1 MAKEMKLF
9 RVMMPEERLEWIQ
22 RFAEWRD
29 REYAVLCGVG
39 EYWSSEHIAMME
51 RGLDLLMAWPFA
63 RDFVEKT
70 LMFRDYARRMARL
83 QFYMELISKE
93 LSALSMPLDAVPS
106 APRRRGRPT
115 KEESAQMERERAE
128 REEREA
134 VAKVIA
140 GERKVAVSATV
151 TQGDLF
157 SEDSENSESSEKL
170 RATLVT
176 PPPLQGTPSINRG
189 GVAEPTAN
197 SQEPTASPTAT
208 PMAAAVAMAAGD
220 GTRLHLDQLAWLMSD
235 GLRARVATV
244 ASLRSTAAA
253 ESNQAKAL
261 AERGV
266 DQSLI
271 EPHSLAAVD
280 ATRAYRAIYD
290 DVDAEL
296 AALYAV
302 LAAGGERAMA
312 WSSRCAEHGI
322 TTEQLAAILKPY
334 WEKMG
339 CPAAGPEPSEVK
351 AAEENRHERAAKI
364 HRIRTYF
371 MRKDRKLTAKRVETM
386 REYIK
391 ELRDMGVATEEYEVI
406 LAEAERGLPLTPP
419 KEG

>member
-1 MAKEMKLF
+1 MKLF
-9 RVMMPEERLEWIQ
+9 RVMMPEERLDWIQ

-140 GERKVAVSATV
+140 GERKVAVAAAPS
-151 TQGDLF
+151 LF
-157 SEDSENSESSEKL
+157 PDYPESLESPEK
-170 RATLVT
+170 
-176 PPPLQGTPSINRG
+176 
-189 GVAEPTAN
+189 PTAN
-197 SQEPTASPTAT
+197 GQEATASPTAT

-266 DQSLI
+266 AQALI

-290 DVDAEL
+290 DVDGEL

-312 WSSRCAEHGI
+312 WSSRCAERGI

-351 AAEENRHERAAKI
+351 EAEENRHERAAKI

-391 ELRDMGVATEEYEVI
+391 ELRDMGVGTEEYEVI

>member
-1 MAKEMKLF
+1 MF

-157 SEDSENSESSEKL
+157 SENSEISENSENSK
-170 RATLVT
+170 
-176 PPPLQGTPSINRG
+176 
-189 GVAEPTAN
+189 PTTN
-197 SQEPTASPTAT
+197 SQQPTASPTAT

-266 DQSLI
+266 AQALI

-312 WSSRCAEHGI
+312 WSSRCAERGI

-334 WEKMG
+334 WEKTG

-351 AAEENRHERAAKI
+351 EAEENRHERAAKI

-391 ELRDMGVATEEYEVI
+391 ELRDMGVGTEEYELI
-406 LAEAERGLPLTPP
+406 LEQSAIALTKQADSP
-419 KEG
+419 E

>member
-1 MAKEMKLF
+1 
-9 RVMMPEERLEWIQ
+9 
-22 RFAEWRD
+22 
-29 REYAVLCGVG
+29 
-39 EYWSSEHIAMME
+39 MME

-140 GERKVAVSATV
+140 GERKVAVAAAPS
-151 TQGDLF
+151 LF
-157 SEDSENSESSEKL
+157 PDYPESLESPEK
-170 RATLVT
+170 
-176 PPPLQGTPSINRG
+176 
-189 GVAEPTAN
+189 PTAN
-197 SQEPTASPTAT
+197 GQQPTDPPTAT

-266 DQSLI
+266 AQELI

-290 DVDAEL
+290 DVDGEL

-334 WEKMG
+334 WEKTG

-351 AAEENRHERAAKI
+351 EAEENRHERAAKI

-391 ELRDMGVATEEYEVI
+391 ELRDMGVGTEEYELI
-406 LAEAERGLPLTPP
+406 LEQSAIALTKQADSP
-419 KEG
+419 E

>member
-1 MAKEMKLF
+1 MKLF

-140 GERKVAVSATV
+140 GERKVAVPATV
-151 TQGDLF
+151 TQGSLF
-157 SEDSENSESSEKL
+157 SEDSESSENS
-170 RATLVT
+170 ATKM
-176 PPPLQGTPSINRG
+176 P
-189 GVAEPTAN
+189 AK
-197 SQEPTASPTAT
+197 SQSTAT

-290 DVDAEL
+290 DVDGEL

-334 WEKMG
+334 WEKTG

-364 HRIRTYF
+364 HRIRWYF
-371 MRKDRKLTAKRVETM
+371 MRKDRKVTANRVETM
-386 REYIK
+386 HKYIK

-406 LAEAERGLPLTPP
+406 LKATEEALASENQ
-419 KEG
+419 

>member
-1 MAKEMKLF
+1 MF

-140 GERKVAVSATV
+140 GERKVAVAAAPS
-151 TQGDLF
+151 LF
-157 SEDSENSESSEKL
+157 PDYPESLESPEK
-170 RATLVT
+170 
-176 PPPLQGTPSINRG
+176 
-189 GVAEPTAN
+189 PTAN

-266 DQSLI
+266 AQELI

-290 DVDAEL
+290 DLDGEL

-351 AAEENRHERAAKI
+351 EAEENRHERAAKI

-391 ELRDMGVATEEYEVI
+391 ELRDMGVGTEEYELI
-406 LAEAERGLPLTPP
+406 LEQSAIALT
-419 KEG
+419 KQANEGSNE

>member
-1 MAKEMKLF
+1 MTKEMKLF

-29 REYAVLCGVG
+29 REYSVLCGVG

-93 LSALSMPLDAVPS
+93 LSALSLPLDAVPS

-140 GERKVAVSATV
+140 GERKVAVTAAPS
-151 TQGDLF
+151 LF
-157 SEDSENSESSEKL
+157 PDYPESLESPEK
-170 RATLVT
+170 
-176 PPPLQGTPSINRG
+176 
-189 GVAEPTAN
+189 PTAK
-197 SQEPTASPTAT
+197 SQQPTASPTAT

-235 GLRARVATV
+235 GLRARVGTV

-290 DVDAEL
+290 DVDGEL

-334 WEKMG
+334 WEKVG
-339 CPAAGPEPSEVK
+339 CPSAQKVVSPAE
-351 AAEENRHERAAKI
+351 EENRHERAAKI
-364 HRIRTYF
+364 HRIRWYF
-371 MRKDRKLTAKRVETM
+371 MRKDRKVTANRVETM
-386 REYIK
+386 RKYIK

-406 LAEAERGLPLTPP
+406 LKATEEALAEMERGLPLTPP

>member
-1 MAKEMKLF
+1 MKLF

-140 GERKVAVSATV
+140 GERKVAVSATA

-157 SEDSENSESSEKL
+157 SENSETSENSK
-170 RATLVT
+170 
-176 PPPLQGTPSINRG
+176 
-189 GVAEPTAN
+189 PTAN
-197 SQEPTASPTAT
+197 SQQPTAFPTAT

-266 DQSLI
+266 AQALI

-280 ATRAYRAIYD
+280 ASRAVRAIYD
-290 DVDAEL
+290 DVDSEL
-296 AALYAV
+296 ANIYAV
-302 LAAGGERAMA
+302 LSVEGDHLAAWEQ
-312 WSSRCAEHGI
+312 RCTAQGI
-322 TTEQLAAILKPY
+322 TIAQLQAVVKPY
-334 WEKMG
+334 WEKVG
-339 CPAAGPEPSEVK
+339 CPSAQKVVSPAK
-351 AAEENRHERAAKI
+351 EENRHERAAKI
-364 HRIRTYF
+364 HRIRWYF
-371 MRKDRKLTAKRVETM
+371 MRKDRKVTAQRVETM
-386 REYIK
+386 RKYIK
-391 ELRDMGVATEEYEVI
+391 ELRDMGVGTEEYEVI
-406 LAEAERGLPLTPP
+406 LKATEEALASENQ
-419 KEG
+419 

>member
-93 LSALSMPLDAVPS
+93 LSALSLPLDAVPS

-151 TQGDLF
+151 TQGSLF
-157 SEDSENSESSEKL
+157 SEDSEISEDSK
-170 RATLVT
+170 
-176 PPPLQGTPSINRG
+176 
-189 GVAEPTAN
+189 PTAN
-197 SQEPTASPTAT
+197 SQQPTASSTAT

-220 GTRLHLDQLAWLMSD
+220 GTRMHLDQLAWLMSD

-244 ASLRSTAAA
+244 ASLRSKAAD

-266 DQSLI
+266 AQEII
-271 EPHSLAAVD
+271 EPHSRAAVE
-280 ATRAYRAIYD
+280 ATTAYKEIYA
-290 DVDAEL
+290 DVDREL
-296 AALYAV
+296 GDLYS
-302 LAAGGERAMA
+302 LLYIGGEHIPAWEERCRAK
-312 WSSRCAEHGI
+312 GI
-322 TTEQLAAILKPY
+322 TVSQLMAVLKPY
-334 WEKMG
+334 WEK
-339 CPAAGPEPSEVK
+339 AGKPVVSLESVTPPSPE
-351 AAEENRHERAAKI
+351 EENRHERAAKI
-364 HRIRTYF
+364 HRIRWYF

-391 ELRDMGVATEEYEVI
+391 ELRDMGVGTEEYEVI
-406 LAEAERGLPLTPP
+406 LKASEEALASENQ
-419 KEG
+419 

>member
-140 GERKVAVSATV
+140 GERKVAVAAAPS
-151 TQGDLF
+151 LF
-157 SEDSENSESSEKL
+157 PDYPESLESPEK
-170 RATLVT
+170 
-176 PPPLQGTPSINRG
+176 
-189 GVAEPTAN
+189 PTAN
-197 SQEPTASPTAT
+197 GQEPTALSTAT

-266 DQSLI
+266 AQELI

-290 DVDAEL
+290 DVDGEL

-351 AAEENRHERAAKI
+351 EAEENRHERAAKI

-391 ELRDMGVATEEYEVI
+391 ELRDMGVGTEEYELI
-406 LAEAERGLPLTPP
+406 LEQSAIALTKQADSP
-419 KEG
+419 E

>member
-1 MAKEMKLF
+1 MKLF

-140 GERKVAVSATV
+140 GERKVAVSATAAPS
-151 TQGDLF
+151 LF
-157 SEDSENSESSEKL
+157 PDYPESLESPEK
-170 RATLVT
+170 
-176 PPPLQGTPSINRG
+176 
-189 GVAEPTAN
+189 PTAN
-197 SQEPTASPTAT
+197 GQQPTDSPTAT

-266 DQSLI
+266 AQELI

-312 WSSRCAEHGI
+312 WSSRCAERGI

-334 WEKMG
+334 WEKTG

-351 AAEENRHERAAKI
+351 EAEENRHERAAKI

-391 ELRDMGVATEEYEVI
+391 ELRDMGVGTEEYELI
-406 LAEAERGLPLTPP
+406 LEQSAIALTKQADSP
-419 KEG
+419 E

>member
-1 MAKEMKLF
+1 MKLF

-115 KEESAQMERERAE
+115 KEESAHMERERAE

-140 GERKVAVSATV
+140 GERKVAVAAAPS
-151 TQGDLF
+151 LF
-157 SEDSENSESSEKL
+157 PDYPESLESPEK
-170 RATLVT
+170 
-176 PPPLQGTPSINRG
+176 
-189 GVAEPTAN
+189 PTTN
-197 SQEPTASPTAT
+197 SQEPTASSTAT

-266 DQSLI
+266 AQALI

-312 WSSRCAEHGI
+312 WSSRCAERGI

-334 WEKMG
+334 WEKTG

-351 AAEENRHERAAKI
+351 EAEENRHERAAKI

-391 ELRDMGVATEEYEVI
+391 ELRDMGVGTEEYELI
-406 LAEAERGLPLTPP
+406 LEQSAIALTKQADSP
-419 KEG
+419 E

>member
-51 RGLDLLMAWPFA
+51 RGLDLMMAWPFA

-93 LSALSMPLDAVPS
+93 LSALSLPLDAVPS

-140 GERKVAVSATV
+140 GERKVAVAAAPS
-151 TQGDLF
+151 LF
-157 SEDSENSESSEKL
+157 PDYPESLESPEK
-170 RATLVT
+170 
-176 PPPLQGTPSINRG
+176 
-189 GVAEPTAN
+189 PTAN
-197 SQEPTASPTAT
+197 GQQPTDSPTAT

-266 DQSLI
+266 AQALI

-312 WSSRCAEHGI
+312 WSSRCAERGI

-351 AAEENRHERAAKI
+351 EAEENRHERAAKI

-391 ELRDMGVATEEYEVI
+391 ELRDMGVGTEEYELI
-406 LAEAERGLPLTPP
+406 LEQSAIALTKQADSP
-419 KEG
+419 E

>member
-1 MAKEMKLF
+1 MKLF

-140 GERKVAVSATV
+140 GERKVAVAAAPS
-151 TQGDLF
+151 LF
-157 SEDSENSESSEKL
+157 PDYPESPESPEK
-170 RATLVT
+170 
-176 PPPLQGTPSINRG
+176 
-189 GVAEPTAN
+189 PTAN
-197 SQEPTASPTAT
+197 SQQPTASPTAT

-266 DQSLI
+266 AQALI

-312 WSSRCAEHGI
+312 WSSRCAERGI

-351 AAEENRHERAAKI
+351 EAEENRHERAAKI

-391 ELRDMGVATEEYEVI
+391 ELRDMGVGTEEYELI
-406 LAEAERGLPLTPP
+406 LEQSAIALTKQADSP
-419 KEG
+419 E

>member
-1 MAKEMKLF
+1 MKLF

-151 TQGDLF
+151 TQGSLF
-157 SEDSENSESSEKL
+157 SEDSENSERSENSK
-170 RATLVT
+170 
-176 PPPLQGTPSINRG
+176 
-189 GVAEPTAN
+189 PTAN

-208 PMAAAVAMAAGD
+208 PMAAAVAIAAGD

-266 DQSLI
+266 AQALI

-280 ATRAYRAIYD
+280 ASRAVRAIYD
-290 DVDAEL
+290 DVDSEL
-296 AALYAV
+296 ANIYAV
-302 LAAGGERAMA
+302 LSVEGDHLAAWEQ
-312 WSSRCAEHGI
+312 RCTAQGI
-322 TTEQLAAILKPY
+322 TIAQLQAVVKPY
-334 WEKMG
+334 WEKVG
-339 CPAAGPEPSEVK
+339 CPSAQKVVSPAE
-351 AAEENRHERAAKI
+351 EENRHERAAKM

-371 MRKDRKLTAKRVETM
+371 MRKDRKVTAQRVETM
-386 REYIK
+386 HKYIK
-391 ELRDMGVATEEYEVI
+391 ELRDMGVGTEEYEVI
-406 LAEAERGLPLTPP
+406 LKATEEALASENQ
-419 KEG
+419 

>member
-140 GERKVAVSATV
+140 GERKVAVAAAPSLFPDYSESPESPENSATKMS
-151 TQGDLF
+151 LK
-157 SEDSENSESSEKL
+157 S
-170 RATLVT
+170 
-176 PPPLQGTPSINRG
+176 
-189 GVAEPTAN
+189 
-197 SQEPTASPTAT
+197 SPTAT

-266 DQSLI
+266 AQALI

-312 WSSRCAEHGI
+312 WSSRCAERGI

-351 AAEENRHERAAKI
+351 EAEENRHERAAKI

-391 ELRDMGVATEEYEVI
+391 ELRDMGVGTEEYELI
-406 LAEAERGLPLTPP
+406 LEQSAIALTKQADSP
-419 KEG
+419 E

>member
-1 MAKEMKLF
+1 MF
-9 RVMMPEERLEWIQ
+9 RVMMPEERLDWIQ

-39 EYWSSEHIAMME
+39 EYWSSEHAAMIE

-70 LMFRDYARRMARL
+70 RMFRDYARRMGRV

-93 LSALSMPLDAVPS
+93 LTALSLPLDVPASS

-151 TQGDLF
+151 TQGSLF
-157 SEDSENSESSEKL
+157 SDDSENSESLK
-170 RATLVT
+170 
-176 PPPLQGTPSINRG
+176 
-189 GVAEPTAN
+189 PTAN
-197 SQEPTASPTAT
+197 RQEPTAKSPSPAT

-266 DQSLI
+266 AQALI

-280 ATRAYRAIYD
+280 ANRAVRAIYD
-290 DVDAEL
+290 DVDSEL
-296 AALYAV
+296 ANIYGALSI
-302 LAAGGERAMA
+302 GGEHTAA
-312 WSSRCAEHGI
+312 WEQRCAAQGI
-322 TTEQLAAILKPY
+322 TLAQLQSVLKPY

-339 CPAAGPEPSEVK
+339 KPVPEVVEAP

-364 HRIRTYF
+364 HRIRWYF
-371 MRKDRKLTAKRVETM
+371 MRKDRKVTAQRVETM
-386 REYIK
+386 HKYIK
-391 ELRDMGVATEEYEVI
+391 ELRDMGVATDEYEVI
-406 LAEAERGLPLTPP
+406 LKATEEALAEMERGLPLTPP

>member
-1 MAKEMKLF
+1 MKLF

-151 TQGDLF
+151 TQGSLF
-157 SEDSENSESSEKL
+157 SEESESSENSK
-170 RATLVT
+170 
-176 PPPLQGTPSINRG
+176 
-189 GVAEPTAN
+189 PTAN
-197 SQEPTASPTAT
+197 GQQPTASLPAT

-266 DQSLI
+266 AQALI

-280 ATRAYRAIYD
+280 ASRAVRAIYD
-290 DVDAEL
+290 DVDSEL
-296 AALYAV
+296 ANIYAV
-302 LAAGGERAMA
+302 LSVEGDHLAAWEQ
-312 WSSRCAEHGI
+312 RCTAQGI
-322 TTEQLAAILKPY
+322 TIAQLQSVVKPY
-334 WEKMG
+334 WEKVG
-339 CPAAGPEPSEVK
+339 CPSAQKVVSPAQ
-351 AAEENRHERAAKI
+351 EENRHERAAKI
-364 HRIRTYF
+364 HRIRWYF

-391 ELRDMGVATEEYEVI
+391 ELRDMGVGTEEYEVI
-406 LAEAERGLPLTPP
+406 LKASEEALKLKIEN
-419 KEG
+419 

>member
-51 RGLDLLMAWPFA
+51 RGLDLMMAWPFA

-140 GERKVAVSATV
+140 GERKVAVAAAPS
-151 TQGDLF
+151 LF
-157 SEDSENSESSEKL
+157 PDYPESLESPEK
-170 RATLVT
+170 
-176 PPPLQGTPSINRG
+176 
-189 GVAEPTAN
+189 PTAN
-197 SQEPTASPTAT
+197 GQEQTAPSTAT

-266 DQSLI
+266 AQELI

-290 DVDAEL
+290 DVDGEL

-351 AAEENRHERAAKI
+351 EAEENRHERAAKI
-364 HRIRTYF
+364 HRIRWYF

-391 ELRDMGVATEEYEVI
+391 ELRDMGVGTEEYEVI

>member
-140 GERKVAVSATV
+140 GERKVAVAAVPS
-151 TQGDLF
+151 LF
-157 SEDSENSESSEKL
+157 PDYPESLESPEK
-170 RATLVT
+170 
-176 PPPLQGTPSINRG
+176 
-189 GVAEPTAN
+189 PTAN
-197 SQEPTASPTAT
+197 GQEPTAPSTAT

-266 DQSLI
+266 AQELI

-290 DVDAEL
+290 DVDGEL

-351 AAEENRHERAAKI
+351 EAEENRHERAAKI

-391 ELRDMGVATEEYEVI
+391 ELRDMGVGTEEYELI
-406 LAEAERGLPLTPP
+406 LEQSAIALTKQADSP
-419 KEG
+419 E

>member
-1 MAKEMKLF
+1 MKLF

-51 RGLDLLMAWPFA
+51 RGLDLMMAWPFA

-93 LSALSMPLDAVPS
+93 LSALSLPLDAVPS

-140 GERKVAVSATV
+140 GERKVAVAAAPS
-151 TQGDLF
+151 LF
-157 SEDSENSESSEKL
+157 PDYPESLESPEK
-170 RATLVT
+170 
-176 PPPLQGTPSINRG
+176 
-189 GVAEPTAN
+189 PTAN
-197 SQEPTASPTAT
+197 GQQPTDSPTAT

-266 DQSLI
+266 AQALI

-312 WSSRCAEHGI
+312 WSSRCAERGI

-351 AAEENRHERAAKI
+351 EAEENRHERAAKI

-391 ELRDMGVATEEYEVI
+391 ELRDMGVGTEEYELI
-406 LAEAERGLPLTPP
+406 LEQSAIALTKQADSP
-419 KEG
+419 E

>member
-9 RVMMPEERLEWIQ
+9 RVMMPEERLDWIQ

-39 EYWSSEHIAMME
+39 EYWSSEHAAMIE

-70 LMFRDYARRMARL
+70 RMFRDYARRMGRV

-93 LSALSMPLDAVPS
+93 LSALSLPLDVPASS

-151 TQGDLF
+151 TQGSLF
-157 SEDSENSESSEKL
+157 SEDSENSEKSK
-170 RATLVT
+170 
-176 PPPLQGTPSINRG
+176 
-189 GVAEPTAN
+189 PTAN
-197 SQEPTASPTAT
+197 GQEPTAKSQSPAT

-266 DQSLI
+266 AQALI

-280 ATRAYRAIYD
+280 ASRAVRAIYD
-290 DVDAEL
+290 DVDSEL
-296 AALYAV
+296 ANIYWALSI
-302 LAAGGERAMA
+302 GGEHTAA
-312 WSSRCAEHGI
+312 WEQRCAAQGI
-322 TTEQLAAILKPY
+322 TLAQLQSVLKPY

-339 CPAAGPEPSEVK
+339 KPVPDVVEAP
-351 AAEENRHERAAKI
+351 AAEENRHERAANI

-386 REYIK
+386 RDYIK
-391 ELRDMGVATEEYEVI
+391 ELRDMGVGTEEYEVI
-406 LAEAERGLPLTPP
+406 LKASEEALAAENQ
-419 KEG
+419 

>member
-1 MAKEMKLF
+1 MF

-140 GERKVAVSATV
+140 GERKVAVAAAPS
-151 TQGDLF
+151 LF
-157 SEDSENSESSEKL
+157 PDYPESLESPEK
-170 RATLVT
+170 
-176 PPPLQGTPSINRG
+176 
-189 GVAEPTAN
+189 PTAN
-197 SQEPTASPTAT
+197 GQQPTDPPTAT

-266 DQSLI
+266 AQALI

-290 DVDAEL
+290 DVDGEL

-312 WSSRCAEHGI
+312 WSSRCAERGI

-351 AAEENRHERAAKI
+351 EAEENRHERAAKI

>member
-51 RGLDLLMAWPFA
+51 RGLDLLTAWPFA

-140 GERKVAVSATV
+140 GERKVAVAAAPS
-151 TQGDLF
+151 LF
-157 SEDSENSESSEKL
+157 PDYPESLESPEK
-170 RATLVT
+170 
-176 PPPLQGTPSINRG
+176 
-189 GVAEPTAN
+189 PTAN
-197 SQEPTASPTAT
+197 GQEPTASPTAT

-266 DQSLI
+266 AQELI

-290 DVDAEL
+290 DVDGEL

-312 WSSRCAEHGI
+312 WSSRCAERGI

-351 AAEENRHERAAKI
+351 EAEENRHERAAKI

-391 ELRDMGVATEEYEVI
+391 ELRDMGVGTEEYEVI
-406 LAEAERGLPLTPP
+406 LKATEEALEI
-419 KEG
+419 EN

>member
-22 RFAEWRD
+22 RFADWRD

-151 TQGDLF
+151 TQGSLF
-157 SEDSENSESSEKL
+157 SEESENSENSETSENSK
-170 RATLVT
+170 
-176 PPPLQGTPSINRG
+176 
-189 GVAEPTAN
+189 PTAN
-197 SQEPTASPTAT
+197 SQQPTATPTAT

-220 GTRLHLDQLAWLMSD
+220 GTRLHLDQLAWLRSD

-266 DQSLI
+266 AQALI

-280 ATRAYRAIYD
+280 ASRAVRDIYD
-290 DVDAEL
+290 DVDSEL
-296 AALYAV
+296 ANIYAV
-302 LAAGGERAMA
+302 LSVEGDHLAAWEQ
-312 WSSRCAEHGI
+312 RCTAQGI
-322 TTEQLAAILKPY
+322 TIAQLQAVVKPY
-334 WEKMG
+334 WEKVG
-339 CPAAGPEPSEVK
+339 CPSAQKGVSPAE
-351 AAEENRHERAAKI
+351 EENRHERAAKI

-371 MRKDRKLTAKRVETM
+371 MRKDRKVTAQRVETM
-386 REYIK
+386 RKYIK
-391 ELRDMGVATEEYEVI
+391 ELRDMGVGTEEYEVI
-406 LAEAERGLPLTPP
+406 LKATEEALKLKIEN
-419 KEG
+419 

>member
-1 MAKEMKLF
+1 
-9 RVMMPEERLEWIQ
+9 MMPEERLEWIQ

-29 REYAVLCGVG
+29 SEYAVLCGVG

-157 SEDSENSESSEKL
+157 SEDSDNSEISKRFEISEE
-170 RATLVT
+170 
-176 PPPLQGTPSINRG
+176 S
-189 GVAEPTAN
+189 TAN
-197 SQEPTASPTAT
+197 SQQPTASSTAT
-208 PMAAAVAMAAGD
+208 PMAAAVALAAGD

-266 DQSLI
+266 AQALI

-280 ATRAYRAIYD
+280 ASRAVRAIYD
-290 DVDAEL
+290 DVDSEL
-296 AALYAV
+296 ANIYAV
-302 LAAGGERAMA
+302 LSVEGDHLSAWEQRCMA
-312 WSSRCAEHGI
+312 QGI
-322 TTEQLAAILKPY
+322 TIAQLQAVVKPY
-334 WEKMG
+334 WEKVG
-339 CPAAGPEPSEVK
+339 CPSAQKVVSPAE
-351 AAEENRHERAAKI
+351 EENRHERAAKI
-364 HRIRTYF
+364 HRIRWYF
-371 MRKDRKLTAKRVETM
+371 MRKDRKVTAQRVETM
-386 REYIK
+386 HKYIK
-391 ELRDMGVATEEYEVI
+391 ELRDMGVGTEEYEVI
-406 LAEAERGLPLTPP
+406 LKATEEALASENQ
-419 KEG
+419 

>member
-1 MAKEMKLF
+1 MKLF

-140 GERKVAVSATV
+140 GERKVAVAAAPS
-151 TQGDLF
+151 LF
-157 SEDSENSESSEKL
+157 PDYPESLESPEK
-170 RATLVT
+170 
-176 PPPLQGTPSINRG
+176 
-189 GVAEPTAN
+189 PTAN
-197 SQEPTASPTAT
+197 GQEPTAPSTAT

-266 DQSLI
+266 AQELI

-290 DVDAEL
+290 DVDGEL

-334 WEKMG
+334 WEKTG

-351 AAEENRHERAAKI
+351 EAEENRHERAAKI

-391 ELRDMGVATEEYEVI
+391 ELRDMGVGTEEYELI
-406 LAEAERGLPLTPP
+406 LEQSAIALTKQADSP
-419 KEG
+419 E

>member
-1 MAKEMKLF
+1 MKLF

-93 LSALSMPLDAVPS
+93 LSALSMPLDVVPS

-140 GERKVAVSATV
+140 GERKVAVAAAPS
-151 TQGDLF
+151 LF
-157 SEDSENSESSEKL
+157 PDYPESLESPEK
-170 RATLVT
+170 
-176 PPPLQGTPSINRG
+176 
-189 GVAEPTAN
+189 PTAN
-197 SQEPTASPTAT
+197 GQEPTASPTAT

-266 DQSLI
+266 SQSLI

-351 AAEENRHERAAKI
+351 EAEENRHERAAKI

-391 ELRDMGVATEEYEVI
+391 ELRDMGVGTEEYELI
-406 LAEAERGLPLTPP
+406 LEQSAIALTKQADSP
-419 KEG
+419 E

>member
-1 MAKEMKLF
+1 MF

-151 TQGDLF
+151 TQGSLF
-157 SEDSENSESSEKL
+157 SEDSENSERSENSK
-170 RATLVT
+170 
-176 PPPLQGTPSINRG
+176 
-189 GVAEPTAN
+189 PTAN
-197 SQEPTASPTAT
+197 SQQPTASPTAT

-266 DQSLI
+266 DQALI
-271 EPHSLAAVD
+271 EPHSLAALD
-280 ATRAYRAIYD
+280 AARAYRAIYD

-302 LAAGGERAMA
+302 LAAGGERAMT

-364 HRIRTYF
+364 HRIRWYF

-386 REYIK
+386 RKYIK

-406 LAEAERGLPLTPP
+406 LKATEEALASENQ
-419 KEG
+419 

>member
-1 MAKEMKLF
+1 MKLF
-9 RVMMPEERLEWIQ
+9 RVMMPEERLDWIQ

-140 GERKVAVSATV
+140 GERKVAVAAAPS
-151 TQGDLF
+151 LF
-157 SEDSENSESSEKL
+157 PDYPESLESPEK
-170 RATLVT
+170 
-176 PPPLQGTPSINRG
+176 
-189 GVAEPTAN
+189 PTAN
-197 SQEPTASPTAT
+197 GQEPTAPSTAT

-266 DQSLI
+266 AQELI

-290 DVDAEL
+290 DVDGEL

-334 WEKMG
+334 WEKTG

-351 AAEENRHERAAKI
+351 EAEENRHERAAKI

-391 ELRDMGVATEEYEVI
+391 ELRDMGVGTEEYELI
-406 LAEAERGLPLTPP
+406 LEQSAIALTKQADSP
-419 KEG
+419 E

>member
-1 MAKEMKLF
+1 MF

-151 TQGDLF
+151 TQGSLF
-157 SEDSENSESSEKL
+157 SEDSENSESSENSK
-170 RATLVT
+170 
-176 PPPLQGTPSINRG
+176 
-189 GVAEPTAN
+189 PTAN
-197 SQEPTASPTAT
+197 GQQPTASPTAT

-266 DQSLI
+266 AQALI

-339 CPAAGPEPSEVK
+339 CPSAQKVVSPAE
-351 AAEENRHERAAKI
+351 EENRHERAAKI

-371 MRKDRKLTAKRVETM
+371 MRKDRKVTAQRVETM
-386 REYIK
+386 HKYIK
-391 ELRDMGVATEEYEVI
+391 ELRDMGVGTEEYEVI
-406 LAEAERGLPLTPP
+406 LKATEEALKLKIEN
-419 KEG
+419 

>member
-70 LMFRDYARRMARL
+70 RMFRDYARRMGRL

-140 GERKVAVSATV
+140 GERKVAVSATA
-151 TQGDLF
+151 TQGNLF
-157 SEDSENSESSEKL
+157 SENSENSESSENSK
-170 RATLVT
+170 
-176 PPPLQGTPSINRG
+176 
-189 GVAEPTAN
+189 PTAN
-197 SQEPTASPTAT
+197 GQQPTASPTAT

-244 ASLRSTAAA
+244 AGLRSTAAA

-266 DQSLI
+266 AQALI

-280 ATRAYRAIYD
+280 ASRAVRDIYD
-290 DVDAEL
+290 DVDSEL
-296 AALYAV
+296 ANIYAV
-302 LAAGGERAMA
+302 LSVEGDHLAAWEQ
-312 WSSRCAEHGI
+312 RCTAQGI
-322 TTEQLAAILKPY
+322 TIAQLQAVVKPY
-334 WEKMG
+334 WEKVG
-339 CPAAGPEPSEVK
+339 CPSAQKVVSPAE
-351 AAEENRHERAAKI
+351 EENRHERAAKI

-371 MRKDRKLTAKRVETM
+371 MRKDRKVTAKRVETM

-391 ELRDMGVATEEYEVI
+391 ELRDMGVGTEEYEVI
-406 LAEAERGLPLTPP
+406 LKATEEALKREDPL
-419 KEG
+419 

>member
-1 MAKEMKLF
+1 
-9 RVMMPEERLEWIQ
+9 
-22 RFAEWRD
+22 
-29 REYAVLCGVG
+29 
-39 EYWSSEHIAMME
+39 
-51 RGLDLLMAWPFA
+51 
-63 RDFVEKT
+63 
-70 LMFRDYARRMARL
+70 
-83 QFYMELISKE
+83 
-93 LSALSMPLDAVPS
+93 
-106 APRRRGRPT
+106 
-115 KEESAQMERERAE
+115 
-128 REEREA
+128 
-134 VAKVIA
+134 
-140 GERKVAVSATV
+140 
-151 TQGDLF
+151 
-157 SEDSENSESSEKL
+157 
-170 RATLVT
+170 
-176 PPPLQGTPSINRG
+176 
-189 GVAEPTAN
+189 
-197 SQEPTASPTAT
+197 
-208 PMAAAVAMAAGD
+208 MAAAVAMAAGD

-266 DQSLI
+266 AQELI

-302 LAAGGERAMA
+302 LAAGGERAVA
-312 WSSRCAEHGI
+312 WSSRCAERGI

-334 WEKMG
+334 WEKTG

-351 AAEENRHERAAKI
+351 EAEENRHERAAKI

-391 ELRDMGVATEEYEVI
+391 ELRDMGVGTEEYELI
-406 LAEAERGLPLTPP
+406 LEQSAIALTKQADSP
-419 KEG
+419 E

>member
-140 GERKVAVSATV
+140 GERKVAVAAAPS
-151 TQGDLF
+151 LF
-157 SEDSENSESSEKL
+157 PDYPESLESPEK
-170 RATLVT
+170 
-176 PPPLQGTPSINRG
+176 
-189 GVAEPTAN
+189 PTAN
-197 SQEPTASPTAT
+197 GQQPTASPTAT

-266 DQSLI
+266 AQALI

-280 ATRAYRAIYD
+280 ASRAVRDIYD
-290 DVDAEL
+290 DVDSEL
-296 AALYAV
+296 ANIYAV
-302 LAAGGERAMA
+302 LSVEGDHLAAWEQ
-312 WSSRCAEHGI
+312 RCTAQGI
-322 TTEQLAAILKPY
+322 TIAQLQAVVKPY
-334 WEKMG
+334 WEKVG
-339 CPAAGPEPSEVK
+339 CPSAQKVVSPAE
-351 AAEENRHERAAKI
+351 EENRHERAAKI

-371 MRKDRKLTAKRVETM
+371 MRKDRKVTAQRVETM
-386 REYIK
+386 HKYIK
-391 ELRDMGVATEEYEVI
+391 ELRDMGVGTEEYEVI
-406 LAEAERGLPLTPP
+406 LKATEEALASENQ
-419 KEG
+419 

>member
-1 MAKEMKLF
+1 MF

-93 LSALSMPLDAVPS
+93 LSALSLPLDVPASS

-140 GERKVAVSATV
+140 GERKVAVAAAPS
-151 TQGDLF
+151 LF
-157 SEDSENSESSEKL
+157 PDYPESLESPEK
-170 RATLVT
+170 
-176 PPPLQGTPSINRG
+176 
-189 GVAEPTAN
+189 PTAN

-266 DQSLI
+266 AQALI

-280 ATRAYRAIYD
+280 ASRAVRAIYD
-290 DVDAEL
+290 DVDSEL
-296 AALYAV
+296 ANIYAV
-302 LAAGGERAMA
+302 LSVEGDHLAAWEQ
-312 WSSRCAEHGI
+312 RCAAQGI
-322 TTEQLAAILKPY
+322 TIAQLQAVVKPY
-334 WEKMG
+334 WEKVG
-339 CPAAGPEPSEVK
+339 CPSAQKVVSPAE
-351 AAEENRHERAAKI
+351 EENRHERAAKI

-371 MRKDRKLTAKRVETM
+371 MRKDRKVTAKRVETM
-386 REYIK
+386 HKYIK
-391 ELRDMGVATEEYEVI
+391 ELRDMGVGTEEYEVI
-406 LAEAERGLPLTPP
+406 LKATEEALAEMERGLPLTPP

>member
-1 MAKEMKLF
+1 MKLF

-39 EYWSSEHIAMME
+39 EYWSSEHIAQME

-140 GERKVAVSATV
+140 GERKVAVAAAPS
-151 TQGDLF
+151 LF
-157 SEDSENSESSEKL
+157 PDYPESLESPEK
-170 RATLVT
+170 
-176 PPPLQGTPSINRG
+176 
-189 GVAEPTAN
+189 PTAN
-197 SQEPTASPTAT
+197 GQEPTAPSTAT

-266 DQSLI
+266 AQELI

-290 DVDAEL
+290 DVDGEL

-334 WEKMG
+334 WEKTG

-351 AAEENRHERAAKI
+351 EAEENRHERAAKI
-364 HRIRTYF
+364 HRIRWYF

-391 ELRDMGVATEEYEVI
+391 ELRDMGVGTEEYELI
-406 LAEAERGLPLTPP
+406 LEQSAIALTKQADSP
-419 KEG
+419 E

>member
-1 MAKEMKLF
+1 MKLF

-39 EYWSSEHIAMME
+39 EYWSSEHAAMIE

-70 LMFRDYARRMARL
+70 RMFRDYARRMGRV

-93 LSALSMPLDAVPS
+93 LTALSLPLDVPASS

-140 GERKVAVSATV
+140 GERKVAVSATA
-151 TQGDLF
+151 TQGSLF
-157 SEDSENSESSEKL
+157 SDDSENSENSK
-170 RATLVT
+170 
-176 PPPLQGTPSINRG
+176 
-189 GVAEPTAN
+189 PTAN
-197 SQEPTASPTAT
+197 SQQPTVSSTAT

-266 DQSLI
+266 AQALI

-280 ATRAYRAIYD
+280 ASRAVRAIYD
-290 DVDAEL
+290 DVDSEL
-296 AALYAV
+296 ANIYAV
-302 LAAGGERAMA
+302 LSVEGDHLAAWEQ
-312 WSSRCAEHGI
+312 RCAAQGI
-322 TTEQLAAILKPY
+322 TIAQLQAVVKPY
-334 WEKMG
+334 WEKVG
-339 CPAAGPEPSEVK
+339 CPSAQKVVSPAE
-351 AAEENRHERAAKI
+351 EENRHERAAKI
-364 HRIRTYF
+364 HRIRWYF
-371 MRKDRKLTAKRVETM
+371 MRKDRKVTAQRVETM
-386 REYIK
+386 RKYIK

-406 LAEAERGLPLTPP
+406 LKATEEALAEMERGLPEKP
-419 KEG
+419 

>member
-1 MAKEMKLF
+1 MF

-140 GERKVAVSATV
+140 GERKVAVAAAPS
-151 TQGDLF
+151 LF
-157 SEDSENSESSEKL
+157 PDYPESLESPEK
-170 RATLVT
+170 
-176 PPPLQGTPSINRG
+176 
-189 GVAEPTAN
+189 PTAN
-197 SQEPTASPTAT
+197 GQQPTDSPTAT

-266 DQSLI
+266 AQALI

-312 WSSRCAEHGI
+312 WSSRCAERGI

-351 AAEENRHERAAKI
+351 EAEENRHERAAKI

-391 ELRDMGVATEEYEVI
+391 ELRDMGVGTEEYELI
-406 LAEAERGLPLTPP
+406 LEQSAIALTKQADSP
-419 KEG
+419 E